1 MSDNNSNISGA
12 KLKYNLKNWIC
23 GSPFLNGLL
32 TNPFT
37 MSVLLLTIILL
48 LDLLYGKN
56 FESTSAREVIQ
67 HSSTV
72 LFVMIAGIFLNNLAL
87 TKCNKINGGSEDD
100 DEYQRLSRSKP
111 SCSDPDGYHAPAVS
125 INPGTKY
132 DEVLSRYE

>member
-1 MSDNNSNISGA
+1 MSDNNSNITGE
-12 KLKYNLKNWIC
+12 KIKYNLKNWIC
-23 GSPFLNGLL
+23 GSPFLNQIL

-37 MSVLLLTIILL
+37 MSIMLLTIILL

-56 FESTSAREVIQ
+56 FDSTSNREIIQ

-87 TKCNKINGGSEDD
+87 TKCNKITGGTDD
-100 DEYQRLSRSKP
+100 SDNSDEPLQRNKYESDNYKP
-111 SCSDPDGYHAPAVS
+111 FVAPQYV
-125 INPGTKY
+125 NKY

>member
-1 MSDNNSNISGA
+1 MSDNNSNITGT
-12 KLKYNLKNWIC
+12 KIKYNLKNWIC

-37 MSVLLLTIILL
+37 MSIILLTIILL

-56 FESTSAREVIQ
+56 FESTSTREIIQ

-87 TKCNKINGGSEDD
+87 TKCNKIDGGSKDEPEDKP
-100 DEYQRLSRSKP
+100 EAYYKSSEPVSRTS
-111 SCSDPDGYHAPAVS
+111 
-125 INPGTKY
+125 KY